1 MSDQSVSG
9 AVAHATIIAC
19 ADEPTGE
26 DAARQMIAEK
36 LDLQPEKVGVLPNVM
51 WLAPERSYG
60 REEVMQVV
68 HELSMTTFDEGAA
81 RFVVFTRAN
90 RLTPEAA
97 NALLKLIE
105 EPPQEVYFF
114 FLVATVAH
122 MLPTLRS
129 RSQVKA
135 IAGQN
140 LEEHPFA
147 KDFFSAEIPARFA
160 QIAGMKERSE
170 MLELYEGLLY
180 ESSGTRNYDAA
191 EWLLKYAQYARGS
204 GNMRLL
210 LETAAVKIEVAK

>member
-1 MSDQSVSG
+1 MSKQPARE

-19 ADEPTGE
+19 ADEQTGE
-26 DAARQMIAEK
+26 DTTRIMIAEK
-36 LDLQPEKVGVLPNVM
+36 LAVQPEKVGLQPNVM

-81 RFVVFTRAN
+81 RFVVFTRAH

-135 IAGQN
+135 IAGQA
-140 LEEHPFA
+140 LQGQPRA
-147 KDFFSAEIPARFA
+147 QDFLSAGIPARFA
-160 QIAGMKERSE
+160 QIAALKERSE
-170 MLELYEGLLY
+170 MLELYEGLLF
-180 ESSGTRNYDAA
+180 ESAGSHNYDAA

-210 LETAAVKIEVAK
+210 LETSAVRIGEVK